1 MIKQGSANSESEY
14 QIKNLST
21 TYQQASVGERFQ
33 VTKSQ
38 NFSSKSHMQKE
49 ITRGADSDKLNYLQ
63 LIGGMG
69 AKALEAH
76 KNIKDERQ

>member
-33 VTKSQ
+33 VTKS
-38 NFSSKSHMQKE
+38 
-49 ITRGADSDKLNYLQ
+49 
-63 LIGGMG
+63 
-69 AKALEAH
+69 
-76 KNIKDERQ
+76 